1 MLNRPKKM
9 QVPNK
14 YSMVAQVTL
23 FSKVIHLI
31 LVLDVKNDSVGISQP
46 NTSSTLDYSLVCQ
59 GL

>member
-46 NTSSTLDYSLVCQ
+46 NTPSTLDYSSVCQ